1 MKAGESISA
10 RLVLVGTV
18 HHDPHGYDK
27 LQRVLAVV
35 QPDIITLELS
45 PYGRG
50 FRTKHSRKLT
60 QRILSQIQAAA
71 GREPP
76 APNTESRDH
85 LPAALEQLLATITFP
100 FEYLAVRDYAATRSV
115 PLYCIDLSHVSRRKL
130 CMLKA
135 DALTNHNIKMLL
147 ALPDKELPD
156 SVYMCYKRAA
166 AVWREHQ
173 VCQRLPYLAGDPSAV
188 ERDEH
193 MSRRLRNLC
202 KQLPKKTIVHIAGW
216 EHCANSSGPSNL
228 YGLLRDLCPR
238 RILLD
243 EAWSDNR
250 PVPDAHGS

>member
-1 MKAGESISA
+1 MRSNKPASAG
-10 RLVLVGTV
+10 LVLVGTV

-27 LQRVLAVV
+27 LQRLLAVV

-50 FRTKHSRKLT
+50 FRTKHSLKLT
-60 QRILSQIQAAA
+60 QRILSQIPEAA

-100 FEYLAVRDYAATRSV
+100 FEYRAVRDYAATRSV

-135 DALTNHNIKMLL
+135 EALTNHNIKMLL

-156 SVYMCYKRAA
+156 SVTMCYKRAA
-166 AVWREHQ
+166 ALWSEHQ
-173 VCQRLPYLAGDPSAV
+173 G
-188 ERDEH
+188 
-193 MSRRLRNLC
+193 
-202 KQLPKKTIVHIAGW
+202 
-216 EHCANSSGPSNL
+216 
-228 YGLLRDLCPR
+228 CPR

-243 EAWSDNR
+243 EAWSETDWSLTRTGRSAFIDTAN
-250 PVPDAHGS
+250 

>member
-18 HHDPHGYDK
+18 HHDPRGYDK
-27 LQRVLAVV
+27 LLRVLADVR
-35 QPDIITLELS
+35 PDIITLELS

-50 FRTKHSRKLT
+50 FRTRHSRKLT
-60 QRILSQIQAAA
+60 QRILSRIPGAA
-71 GREPP
+71 GRENP
-76 APNTESRDH
+76 APGTESRDH
-85 LPAALEQLLATITFP
+85 LPATLEQLLATIAFP
-100 FEYLAVRDYAATRSV
+100 FKYRAVRDYAATRSV
-115 PLYCIDLSHVSRRKL
+115 PFYCIDLSHVSRRKM

-135 DALTNHNIKMLL
+135 EALTGRNIKMLL
-147 ALPDKELPD
+147 ALPDKELQD
-156 SVYMCYKRAA
+156 SVTMCYKRAA

-173 VCQRLPYLAGDPSAV
+173 GCQRLPYLAADPSAV

-216 EHCANSSGPSNL
+216 EHCANSDGPSNL
-228 YGLLRDLCPR
+228 YGLLRDLCPQ

-243 EAWSDNR
+243 RNWQ
-250 PVPDAHGS
+250 

>member
-1 MKAGESISA
+1 MKTAKHASAG
-10 RLVLVGTV
+10 LVLVGTV

-27 LQRVLAVV
+27 LQRLLAVV

-50 FRTKHSRKLT
+50 FRTKHSRKLS
-60 QRILSQIQAAA
+60 QRILSRIPAVA
-71 GREPP
+71 GRKHP
-76 APNTESRDH
+76 APDTESRHH
-85 LPAALEQLLATITFP
+85 LPAALEQLLATIMFP
-100 FEYLAVRDYAATRSV
+100 FEYRAARDYAATRCV

-135 DALTNHNIKMLL
+135 EALTNRNIKMLL
-147 ALPDKELPD
+147 APPDKELPD
-156 SVYMCYKRAA
+156 SVTMCYKRAA
-166 AVWREHQ
+166 AVWHEHQ
-173 VCQRLPYLAGDPSAV
+173 GCQRLPYLAADPSAV

-250 PVPDAHGS
+250 LVPDAHGS

>member
-1 MKAGESISA
+1 NGESISA

-27 LQRVLAVV
+27 LQRLLAVV

-50 FRTKHSRKLT
+50 FRTKHSRKLS
-60 QRILSQIQAAA
+60 QRILSRIPVVA
-71 GREPP
+71 GRDLLP
-76 APNTESRDH
+76 AP
-85 LPAALEQLLATITFP
+85 LEQLLATIVFP
-100 FEYLAVRDYAATRSV
+100 FEYQAVRDYAASRSV
-115 PLYCIDLSHVSRRKL
+115 PFYCIDLSHVSRRKVR
-130 CMLKA
+130 MLKA
-135 DALTNHNIKMLL
+135 EALTNHNIKMLL
-147 ALPDKELPD
+147 ALPDKELQD
-156 SVYMCYKRAA
+156 SVNMCYKRAA

-173 VCQRLPYLAGDPSAV
+173 GCQRLPYLAADPSAV

-216 EHCANSSGPSNL
+216 EHGANSSGPSNRD
-228 YGLLRDLCPR
+228 GLLRELCPR

-250 PVPDAHGS
+250 LVPDAHGS